1 MEYSG
6 FPLHIKSLTDA
17 GQIEGLAAGYGNVDS
32 HGDVIAPGAFATSIA
47 TAKASNHW
55 PVMLL
60 HHDPSRPVGRWDSFA
75 ETPSGLVAKGTLA
88 LGATD
93 GKEAMALL
101 KAGALTGL
109 SVGFYEAKRSYG
121 GDGVKTITEAKLM
134 EVSLVAMPSNP
145 KTRISSIKS
154 IGNVRDIEDLLK
166 EAGVS
171 GRKAKA
177 AASVAWRAI
186 YETDESA
193 TADAALAAILS
204 KATADL
210 QRFTKGN

>member
-6 FPLHIKSLTDA
+6 FPLHIKSLTET

-32 HGDVIAPGAFATSIA
+32 HGDIIAPGAFAKSIGE
-47 TAKASNHW
+47 AKANDRW

-60 HHDPSRPVGRWDSFA
+60 HHDPKRPVGRWDSFV
-75 ETPSGLVAKGTLA
+75 EHRDGLVATGTLA
-88 LGATD
+88 LAATD

-109 SVGFYEAKRSYG
+109 SVGYGNAKRIYG
-121 GDGVKTITEAKLM
+121 GDGVKTITEAALM

-145 KTRISSIKS
+145 KTRVSSIKS
-154 IGNVRDIEDLLK
+154 IGNVRDIEDLLI

-171 GRKAKA
+171 NRKAKA
-177 AASVAWRAI
+177 AASAAWRSINSTTETAAI
-186 YETDESA
+186 EAKLADILTTA
-193 TADAALAAILS
+193 TASL
-204 KATADL
+204 T
-210 QRFTKGN
+210 RFKKD

>member
-6 FPLHIKSLTDA
+6 FPLHIKSLTET

-32 HGDVIAPGAFATSIA
+32 HGDIIAPGAFAKSIGE
-47 TAKASNHW
+47 AKANDRW
-55 PVMLL
+55 PVMLM
-60 HHDPSRPVGRWDSFA
+60 HHDPKRPVGRWDSFV
-75 ETPSGLVAKGTLA
+75 EHRDGLVATGTLA
-88 LGATD
+88 LAATD

-109 SVGFYEAKRSYG
+109 SVGYGGAKRIYG
-121 GDGVKTITEAKLM
+121 GDGVKTITEAALM

-145 KTRISSIKS
+145 KTRVSSIKS

-166 EAGVS
+166 EAGIS

-186 YETDESA
+186 HETDESTA
-193 TADAALAAILS
+193 ADAALATILS
-204 KATADL
+204 KATTDL

>member
-1 MEYSG
+1 MEFSG
-6 FPLHIKSLTDA
+6 FPLHIKSLSDT

-32 HGDVIAPGAFATSIA
+32 HGDVIAPGAFAKSIGA
-47 TAKASNHW
+47 AKANDRW

-60 HHDPSRPVGRWDSFA
+60 HHDPKRPVGRWDSFT
-75 ETPSGLVAKGTLA
+75 EHSDGLIAKGTLA
-88 LGATD
+88 LGASD
-93 GKEAMALL
+93 GREAMALL

-109 SVGFYEAKRSYG
+109 SVGFTDAKRDYG
-121 GDGVKTITEAKLM
+121 SGAKTITEGNLM

-145 KTRISSIKS
+145 KTRVSSIKS

-210 QRFTKGN
+210 KRFTKGN

>member
-1 MEYSG
+1 MDYSG

-32 HGDVIAPGAFATSIA
+32 HGDIVAPGAFAKSISE
-47 TAKASNHW
+47 AKASNRW

-60 HHDPSRPVGRWDSFA
+60 HHDPQRPVGRWDSFV
-75 ETPSGLVAKGTLA
+75 ESRDGLIAKGTLA
-88 LGATD
+88 LAATD

-109 SVGFYEAKRSYG
+109 SVGYSNAKRSYG
-121 GDGVKTITEAKLM
+121 GDGVKTITEASLM

-145 KTRISSIKS
+145 KTRVSSVKS

-177 AASVAWRAI
+177 AATVAWRAI
-186 YETDESA
+186 HDTDESA

-210 QRFTKGN
+210 QRFTKGQ

>member
-6 FPLHIKSLTDA
+6 FPLHIKSLTET
-17 GQIEGLAAGYGNVDS
+17 GQIEGLAAGYGNVDF
-32 HGDVIAPGAFATSIA
+32 HGDTIAPGAFAKSIGE
-47 TAKASNHW
+47 AKASNRW

-60 HHDPSRPVGRWDSFA
+60 HHDPKRPVGRWDSFV
-75 ETPSGLVAKGTLA
+75 EHRDGLVATGTLA
-88 LGATD
+88 LAATD

-109 SVGFYEAKRSYG
+109 SVGFNDAKRDYG
-121 GDGVKTITEAKLM
+121 GGIKTITEAALM

-145 KTRISSIKS
+145 KTRVSSIKS

-186 YETDESA
+186 HETDESTA
-193 TADAALAAILS
+193 ADAALAAILS

-210 QRFTKGN
+210 QRFT

>member
-6 FPLHIKSLTDA
+6 FPLDIKSLTDA

-32 HGDVIAPGAFATSIA
+32 QGDIIAPGAFAASIA
-47 TAKASNHW
+47 MAKANDRW

-60 HHDPSRPVGRWDSFA
+60 HHDPKRPVGRWDGFA

-88 LGATD
+88 IEASD
-93 GKEAMALL
+93 GREALALL

-109 SVGFYEAKRSYG
+109 SVGYANAKRAYG
-121 GDGVKTITEAKLM
+121 GDGVKTITEASLL

-145 KTRISSIKS
+145 KTRVSSIKS
-154 IGNVRDIEDLLK
+154 IIGARDIEDLLR

-186 YETDESA
+186 HETDESA

>member
-1 MEYSG
+1 MNYSG
-6 FPLHIKSLTDA
+6 FPLLIKSLTDA
-17 GQIEGLAAGYGNVDS
+17 GQIEGLAAAYGNVDS
-32 HGDVIAPGAFATSIA
+32 QRDIIAPGAFAKSLA
-47 TAKASNHW
+47 VAKASNRW

-60 HHDPSRPVGRWDSFA
+60 HHDPKRPVGRWDSFT
-75 ETPSGLVAKGTLA
+75 EHGDGLIAKGTLA
-88 LGATD
+88 LEASD
-93 GKEAMALL
+93 GREALALL

-109 SVGFYEAKRSYG
+109 SVGFNDAKRTY
-121 GDGVKTITEAKLM
+121 GDGGSVITEAALM

-145 KTRISSIKS
+145 RTRISSVKS
-154 IGNVRDIEDLLK
+154 VGNVRDIEDLLR

-186 YETDESA
+186 YETDESTA
-193 TADAALAAILS
+193 ADAALAAILT